1 MHPRYSSLGLRFT
14 LGQITRHLFDFITL
28 LMGLNQS
35 SFMFTMCFRKS
46 FELIKSAD
54 EIGGIFLY
62 EFKDVSEKV
71 KDLSKRL
78 CLPDLSKDNSSCCKK
93 KPLSKLFSLRNCFL
107 FDSIDKHWKVPQK
120 TTKKQERLKCQI
132 IYMNSN
138 KSSKRNWWGRSLL

>member
-1 MHPRYSSLGLRFT
+1 
-14 LGQITRHLFDFITL
+14 
-28 LMGLNQS
+28 MGLNQS

-71 KDLSKRL
+71 KDLCKRL

-93 KPLSKLFSLRNCFL
+93 KPLSKLFFFKKL
-107 FDSIDKHWKVPQK
+107 FSIRFHRQTLKSSPKDYQK
-120 TTKKQERLKCQI
+120 ARKIEMSNYLHEQQQI
-132 IYMNSN
+132 IEKKLMGSFVVVMDLFY
-138 KSSKRNWWGRSLL
+138 KATRIH